1 MAEPIADTP
10 RTVRRRAVALVI
22 ALVVGGVWMNYG
34 ADGVASLILL
44 GGVFWVSQWL
54 GPGCRRQHRQQTVDF
69 PYAQFGPSEYEI
81 AHEPIFDMFPHNL
94 YHQHKPD

>member
-1 MAEPIADTP
+1 MNETIEDTP
-10 RTVRRRAVALVI
+10 WTVRRRVVALVI

-54 GPGCRRQHRQQTVDF
+54 VPGRGRCQPLRTETPHFWDTNRR
-69 PYAQFGPSEYEI
+69 
-81 AHEPIFDMFPHNL
+81 
-94 YHQHKPD
+94 